1 MRRVLAFFVVAAV
14 ALALPVL
21 AADQAPASPPQ
32 KAAANPPQKA
42 PASPTLHTYGQVS
55 KWDAV
60 KKSFSLKTGK
70 NGKHEIPFVFNEKT
84 KFEGVPA
91 IGEVVDVQYVK
102 EGLNTFVA
110 EKIKLRSAKPAAK

>member
-21 AADQAPASPPQ
+21 AADQAP
-32 KAAANPPQKA
+32 ANPPQKA

-60 KKSFSLKTGK
+60 KKSFSLKVGK
-70 NGKHEIPFVFNEKT
+70 SGKHEIPFVFTEKT